1 MFGNLNRAI
10 ILTNSSFF
18 VALIAV
24 FSWIS
29 IPIPLPFFPVP
40 VTLQTLAVLLAAA
53 VMKRQAII
61 PVLLY
66 LMIGALGLPVFHNGM
81 AGLGV
86 IFGPTGGFLIGF
98 IPAVLAAGIAYEY
111 ASREIR
117 ITGIVLATACI
128 YLFGIAWLIFS
139 TGMSASAALVAG
151 MIPFL
156 PGDLIKGV
164 AVYLIAARLERTPQW
179 PALR

>member
-1 MFGNLNRAI
+1 MFGNLNRAT

-66 LMIGALGLPVFHNGM
+66 LVLGALGLPVFHNGM

-86 IFGPTGGFLIGF
+86 LFGPTGGYLIGF
-98 IPAVLAAGIAYEY
+98 IPAVLAAGVAYEH
-111 ASREIR
+111 ASHEIR
-117 ITGIVLATACI
+117 IAGLVLATAFI
-128 YLFGIAWLIFS
+128 YLFGIAWLILS
-139 TGMSASAALVAG
+139 TGMSASAALISG

-164 AVYLIAARLERTPQW
+164 AVYLIAARLEKTPQW

>member
-1 MFGNLNRAI
+1 MFGNLDRAAT
-10 ILTNSSFF
+10 LTNSSLF

-29 IPIPLPFFPVP
+29 IPIPLPIFPVP

-61 PVLLY
+61 PLLLY
-66 LMIGALGLPVFHNGM
+66 LVLGALGLPVFHNGM

-86 IFGPTGGFLIGF
+86 IFGPTGGYLIGF
-98 IPAVLAAGIAYEY
+98 IPAVLAAGIAYEH

-117 ITGIVLATACI
+117 IAGLILATAFI
-128 YLFGIAWLIFS
+128 YLFGIIWLVLS
-139 TGMSASAALVAG
+139 TGMSINAALVSG

-156 PGDLIKGV
+156 PGDFIKGI
-164 AVYLIAARLERTPQW
+164 AVYVIVARLEKTPQC
-179 PALR
+179 PARK

>member
-1 MFGNLNRAI
+1 MFGNLDRAAT
-10 ILTNSSFF
+10 LTNSSLF

-29 IPIPLPFFPVP
+29 IPIPLPIFPVP

-61 PVLLY
+61 PLLLY
-66 LMIGALGLPVFHNGM
+66 LVLGALGLPVFHNGM

-86 IFGPTGGFLIGF
+86 IFGPTGGYLIGF
-98 IPAVLAAGIAYEY
+98 IPAVLAAGIAYEH

-117 ITGIVLATACI
+117 ISGLILATAFI
-128 YLFGIAWLIFS
+128 YLFGIIWLVLS
-139 TGMSASAALVAG
+139 TGMSINAALVSG

-164 AVYLIAARLERTPQW
+164 AVYVIAARLEKNPQC
-179 PALR
+179 PARQ

>member
-1 MFGNLNRAI
+1 MFGDLNRAT
-10 ILTNSSFF
+10 ILTNSSLF

-29 IPIPLPFFPVP
+29 VPIPLPFFPVP

-66 LMIGALGLPVFHNGM
+66 LILGALGLPVFHNGM

-86 IFGPTGGFLIGF
+86 IFGPTGGYLIGF
-98 IPAVLAAGIAYEY
+98 IPAVLAAGVAYEHT
-111 ASREIR
+111 SREIR
-117 ITGIVLATACI
+117 IVGLVLATAFI
-128 YLFGIAWLIFS
+128 YLFGITWLILS
-139 TGMSASAALVAG
+139 TGMSASAALMSG

-164 AVYLIAARLERTPQW
+164 AVYLIASRLESTPQW
-179 PALR
+179 PVIR